1 MFTAIQEQ
9 QEEIEEAFE
18 DLLIFP
24 NEQALRHCLSL
35 VETYFVHEKDLLINQ
50 TDVQNEEI
58 KEKYSKHVEKQEPI
72 LDAMTKELST
82 KSRQVRGDC
91 CKSNW
96 IQPPKAIDKGVDKNT
111 ASRLAAIIM
120 RHFEEFN
127 KLLTLRVA

>member
-1 MFTAIQEQ
+1 MFAAIQDQ

-35 VETYFVHEKDLLINQ
+35 VETYFGHEKDLLIDQ
-50 TDVQNEEI
+50 EDIKNEEM
-58 KEKYSKHVEKQEPI
+58 KKKYSSHVEKQVII
-72 LDAMTKELST
+72 LDMMRKELST

-120 RHFEEFN
+120 RHFEEFE
-127 KLLTLRVA
+127 KLLNS

>member
-1 MFTAIQEQ
+1 MFSEIQDQ

-35 VETYFVHEKDLLINQ
+35 VETYFVHEKELLINQ
-50 TDVQNEEI
+50 KDAQNEEI
-58 KEKYSKHVEKQEPI
+58 NNKYSVHIQKQEPI
-72 LDAMTKELST
+72 LDMMRKELSS

-120 RHFEEFN
+120 RHFEEFD
-127 KLLTLRVA
+127 KLFNS

>member
-91 CKSNW
+91 CKSN
-96 IQPPKAIDKGVDKNT
+96 
-111 ASRLAAIIM
+111 
-120 RHFEEFN
+120 
-127 KLLTLRVA
+127 